1 MRCLSCGYE
10 SPLDQRIITCPKCG
24 GILEINI
31 KLKSFSFSKLR
42 GRGVWRYREAIP
54 GKYDKIVTLNEGG
67 TPLIKSRERG
77 EVYYK
82 FEGANPTGSFKDRGM
97 TVAISSAVNTDHKV
111 VVAASTGNTAASA
124 AAYAARAGLKI
135 FLLLPKGKVALGKL
149 AQSVLYGATIIE
161 VNGSFDVAMSSVMK
175 IYKELGIVYPLNSFN
190 PWRLEGQKT
199 IAYEIVEDMGVPDA
213 VIVPVGNAGNIY
225 AIWKG
230 FKELM
235 EAGVIER
242 VPRMIG
248 VQAEG
253 ASPIANAIIKGL
265 DKPEFVENPETI
277 ATAIR
282 IGKPVNWMK
291 AMKAIKESKGYAI
304 TVSDNEIME
313 AQKELARKEGV
324 GAEPASAS
332 SLAGYNKL
340 LREGFLDKGDK
351 VALILT
357 GHALKDP
364 DAMLR
369 QDKRMISLN
378 PEEIERAILGE
389 VSASR

>member
-1 MRCLSCGYE
+1 MKCLNCGYE
-10 SPLDQRIITCPKCG
+10 SPLDQRVITCPKCG
-24 GILEINI
+24 GILEINV
-31 KLKSFSFSKLR
+31 KLKSFSFSGLR
-42 GRGVWRYREAIP
+42 GRGVWRYRDAIP
-54 GKYDKIVTLNEGG
+54 GKYDKVVTLNEGG
-67 TPLIKSRERG
+67 TPLIKSREKG

-149 AQSVLYGATIIE
+149 AQSVLYGATIME
-161 VNGSFDVAMSSVMK
+161 VNGSFDVAMSAVMK
-175 IYKELGIVYPLNSFN
+175 IYRELGIVYPLNSFN

-199 IAYEIVEDMGVPDA
+199 IAYEIVEEIGVPDA

-235 EAGVIER
+235 EAGVTDR

-253 ASPIANAIIKGL
+253 ASPIANAIMKGL

-291 AMKAIKESKGYAI
+291 AMKAIRESKGFAI

-313 AQKELARKEGV
+313 AQKALARNEGI

-340 LREGFLDKGDK
+340 LREGIVDRSER
-351 VALILT
+351 VALVLT

-369 QDKRMISLN
+369 QDKRIISIN
-378 PEEIERAILGE
+378 PDQVEMTILGE